1 MAANGSVTLV
11 MRQGP
16 KPNQVFE
23 LTKDVYTAGREAGN
37 DIAIE
42 DTQISRHHARLSR
55 QGNSFVVE
63 DLGSTNGTFVNGR
76 RVTGPVLLS
85 NGDMLGFA
93 DTIVLAVQIQSPMSD
108 ATVVSHGAGATG
120 VGSSTAP
127 SFAPPPPPPARPA
140 PAPQQPVYVPP
151 PQPVYAPPPQPVY
164 APPQPVYA
172 PPPQQPMMQQPMM
185 SQPAKSNTGRY
196 VLIGLGC
203 LVLLVIV
210 GVIGVVAWSFI
221 DCGSFK
227 SVFGGLIG
235 ISC

>member
-1 MAANGSVTLV
+1 MAASGSVTLI

-23 LTKDVYTAGREAGN
+23 LMKDVYTAGREAGN

-42 DTQISRHHARLSR
+42 DSQISRHHARLSR

-93 DTIVLAVQIQSPMSD
+93 DTIVLAVQIQNPMSD
-108 ATVVSHGAGATG
+108 ATVVSLGAGSTG
-120 VGSSTAP
+120 VGPSTAP

-140 PAPQQPVYVPP
+140 PAPQQPVY
-151 PQPVYAPPPQPVY
+151 AP
-164 APPQPVYA
+164 PPQPVYA
-172 PPPQQPMMQQPMM
+172 PPPQQPMMQQPIMQQPMM
-185 SQPAKSNTGRY
+185 QQPAKSNTGRY

-210 GVIGVVAWSFI
+210 GVIGLVAWSFI

>member
-1 MAANGSVTLV
+1 MAASGSVTLV

-42 DTQISRHHARLSR
+42 DTQISRHHARLLR

-108 ATVVSHGAGATG
+108 ATVISRGAGATG
-120 VGSSTAP
+120 VGPSTAP

-140 PAPQQPVYVPP
+140 PAPQQPVY
-151 PQPVYAPPPQPVY
+151 AP
-164 APPQPVYA
+164 PPQPVYA

-185 SQPAKSNTGRY
+185 QQPMMGQPAKSNTGRY

-210 GVIGVVAWSFI
+210 AAIGMVAWSFI
-221 DCGSFK
+221 DCKSFY
-227 SVFGGLIG
+227 SIFGNILP

>member
-1 MAANGSVTLV
+1 MAASGSVTLV

-108 ATVVSHGAGATG
+108 ATIVSRGAGATG
-120 VGSSTAP
+120 VGPSTAP
-127 SFAPPPPPPARPA
+127 SFAPLPPPPARPA
-140 PAPQQPVYVPP
+140 PAPQQPVYAPPQPVYTPP
-151 PQPVYAPPPQPVY
+151 PQPVYA
-164 APPQPVYA
+164 A
-172 PPPQQPMMQQPMM
+172 PPQQPMMQQPMM
-185 SQPAKSNTGRY
+185 QQPAKSNTGRY

-210 GVIGVVAWSFI
+210 VAIGMVAWSFI
-221 DCGSFK
+221 DCKSFY
-227 SVFGGLIG
+227 SIFGNILP